1 MKTKK
6 LVYGAV
12 VAAIYSVL
20 TVLLAPISYGPVQV
34 RIAEAL
40 TVMPAI
46 STSSIFGLFA
56 GCLIA
61 NLFSGGIID
70 IIFGS
75 LTTLTAAICSYY
87 LKKHKWLVPLP
98 PVVLNGLVVG
108 GYLTYIYGGLWY
120 VNMLTVALGQF
131 VSCYALG
138 MPLLMLVD
146 NNKRLKEILK

>member
-12 VAAIYSVL
+12 IAAIYSIL
-20 TVLLAPISYGPVQV
+20 TLILAPISYGAVQV
-34 RIAEAL
+34 RISEAL
-40 TVMPAI
+40 TILPAI
-46 STSSIFGLFA
+46 YSTSVFGLFA

-61 NLFSGGIID
+61 NLLTGNIVD

-75 LTTLTAAICSYY
+75 LTTLIAAICSYY
-87 LKKHKWLVPLP
+87 LRSHKWLVPLP
-98 PVVLNGLVVG
+98 PVVLNGLIVG
-108 GYLTYIYGGLWY
+108 GYLTYLYGGIWY

-131 VSCYALG
+131 VSCYIIG
-138 MPLLMLVD
+138 MPLLILIN